1 MRQPTLP
8 TNTVPTPRY
17 GTRSIYGAIKASILG
32 AFFAGIVGKHKADA
46 MNLAPVNRPMLGVDV
61 PTQVRITTKY

>member
-1 MRQPTLP
+1 MDDRNGGNRLRLDGKTQ
-8 TNTVPTPRY
+8 
-17 GTRSIYGAIKASILG
+17 IYGAIKASILG